1 MRSAPSG
8 VQKMAGSR
16 LVRPGPKKPAA
27 KPGTGRK
34 DSPRSRLTA
43 HQASTLE
50 IIDRLLIR
58 QVSISLQ
65 GEPKHVPAAEAIM
78 LQIMQ
83 KGLAGNA
90 RAWSAL
96 LKYQEFANSRT
107 DKSVGVTFVE
117 NGYTRAELDP
127 IGGTTGAWT

>member
-1 MRSAPSG
+1 MRS
-8 VQKMAGSR
+8 GSE
-16 LVRPGPKKPAA
+16 KPAVGA
-27 KPGTGRK
+27 ASGRK
-34 DSPRSRLTA
+34 DNRQPRRTA
-43 HQASTLE
+43 HQATTLE

-83 KGLAGNA
+83 KGLAGNV

-96 LKYQEFANSRT
+96 LKYQEFANNRT

-117 NGYTRAELDP
+117 NGYTRAFARSSS
-127 IGGTTGAWT
+127 GGDDGQS